1 MYFSVKKVE
10 PQSDYTLI
18 LTFEDGKLKRFDM
31 KPFLETGVFR
41 LLKDKEVFRSARVSF
56 NTVAWDNEIDF
67 DPEALYEGGLP
78 LSDQ

>member
-1 MYFSVKKVE
+1 MYFSVKQVE

-18 LTFEDGKLKRFDM
+18 LTFEDGKRKRFDM

-56 NTVAWDNEIDF
+56 NTVAWDNDIDF

-78 LSDQ
+78 LSEQ